1 MGGPG
6 SRFAISQLR
15 IHTSFPQF
23 SLHVVIMPNI
33 KLRSSDEDIIE
44 VDIEVAKMSRTIRTM
59 MENLGIDE
67 SEDVEEELP
76 LLKVDS
82 VILKKVLEWATH
94 HKDDPQPTPEE
105 EEEEDFLILEQEQ
118 RITIR
123 ITEWDRRFLQV
134 DQPTLFDIIQAAN
147 YLDIK
152 VLLDV
157 ATITL
162 ADLIKGKTSKEIQDT
177 FSIKKDAT
185 PKEEEEEEQAQKE
198 KCEERK

>member
-1 MGGPG
+1 
-6 SRFAISQLR
+6 
-15 IHTSFPQF
+15 
-23 SLHVVIMPNI
+23 MPNI
-33 KLRSSDEDIIE
+33 KLRSSDGEIIE
-44 VDIEVAKMSRTIRTM
+44 VDIVVAKMSGTIKAM

-67 SEDVEEELP
+67 SEDIEEELP

-82 VILKKVLEWATH
+82 AILKKVLEWATQ

-105 EEEEDFLILEQEQ
+105 EEELLNLEQEQ

-123 ITEWDRRFLQV
+123 MSEWDRRFLQV
-134 DQPTLFDIIQAAN
+134 DQPTLFDLIQAAN

-162 ADLIKGKTSKEIQDT
+162 ADMIKGKTPDEIQDT
-177 FSIKKDAT
+177 FSIKKNTT
-185 PKEEEEEEQAQKE
+185 PTKEEEEQVQKVN
-198 KCEERK
+198 K

>member
-1 MGGPG
+1 MG
-6 SRFAISQLR
+6 
-15 IHTSFPQF
+15 
-23 SLHVVIMPNI
+23 
-33 KLRSSDEDIIE
+33 KLRSSDEEVIA
-44 VDIEVAKMSRTIRTM
+44 VDIEVARMSRTIRTM

-82 VILKKVLEWATH
+82 AILKKVLEWAAH
-94 HKDDPQPTPEE
+94 HKDDPQPTLE
-105 EEEEDFLILEQEQ
+105 EEEEDFLNLEQEQ

-123 ITEWDRRFLQV
+123 MSEWDRRFLQV

-162 ADLIKGKTSKEIQDT
+162 ADLIKGKTSTEIQDT

-185 PKEEEEEEQAQKE
+185 PKEEEEQAQRKCE
-198 KCEERK
+198 CEERK

>member
-1 MGGPG
+1 MS

-15 IHTSFPQF
+15 IHTSFPHF

-33 KLRSSDEDIIE
+33 KLRSSDEEIIE

-82 VILKKVLEWATH
+82 VILKKVLEWAAH

-105 EEEEDFLILEQEQ
+105 EEEEDFLNLEQEQ

-123 ITEWDRRFLQV
+123 MTEWDRRFLQV
-134 DQPTLFDIIQAAN
+134 DQPTLFDLVNAAN

-162 ADLIKGKTSKEIQDT
+162 AAMIKGKTPEEIQDT
-177 FSIKKDAT
+177 FCIKKDAT
-185 PKEEEEEEQAQKE
+185 PKEEEEQAQKE
-198 KCEERK
+198 KCECEERK